1 MRRTTIVAVCLIS
14 GLVVLAIALFALAR
28 TEPRPA
34 QSPDPET
41 SSALREAVSPE
52 GIMEHERRFQAIA
65 DDNSTNR
72 AAGTPGYDAS
82 ANYVAERLRK
92 AGYRV
97 TIQEFEL
104 PVFQETEPARLQ
116 LGGPDARDYTRGS
129 DFAVMEY
136 SGTGWVKA
144 KITPVDAVGED
155 MGSSGCEA
163 DDFAGFAEGGVT
175 LLRRG
180 ACTFEQ
186 KARNAEAAG
195 ASAAVI
201 FDGRPSG
208 TETLAATLGSPG
220 ARIPVIGTSFSV
232 GDALLREA
240 EDGANIHISARTISN
255 TRTTSN
261 VIAQM
266 PGRLTENTVMVGAH
280 LDSVA
285 EGPGINDNGS
295 GSATILEI
303 AEEMAELDN
312 RPRNQVRFAFWGAE
326 ELGLI
331 GSTHYVDG
339 LEAEELDAIS
349 AYLNFDMVGSPNHA
363 RFVYGSEEVVTVF
376 EDYFAAR
383 NLDSAETLNLSG
395 RSDHGPFE
403 EEGIP
408 TGGIFSG
415 AGGTKSGAQAKDFG
429 GEAGQSYDPC
439 YHAACDDIGNVDRE
453 AVDELSDAAGHAVA
467 VFAQR
472 K

>member
-1 MRRTTIVAVCLIS
+1 
-14 GLVVLAIALFALAR
+14 
-28 TEPRPA
+28 
-34 QSPDPET
+34 
-41 SSALREAVSPE
+41 
-52 GIMEHERRFQAIA
+52 
-65 DDNSTNR
+65 
-72 AAGTPGYDAS
+72 
-82 ANYVAERLRK
+82 
-92 AGYRV
+92 
-97 TIQEFEL
+97 
-104 PVFQETEPARLQ
+104 
-116 LGGPDARDYTRGS
+116 
-129 DFAVMEY
+129 
-136 SGTGWVKA
+136 
-144 KITPVDAVGED
+144 VDAVGED

-163 DDFAGFAEGGVT
+163 DDFAGFAEGGVA

-240 EDGANIHISARTISN
+240 EDGANIHISARTISG

-303 AEEMAELDN
+303 AEEMSELDN

-453 AVDELSDAAGHAVA
+453 AVDELSDAAAHAVA

>member
-28 TEPRPA
+28 TEPRLA
-34 QSPDPET
+34 QSPAPEI

-72 AAGTPGYDAS
+72 AVGTPGYDAS
-82 ANYVAERLRK
+82 ANYVAGRLRK

-116 LGGPDARDYTRGS
+116 LGGPDPREYMRGS

-136 SGTGWVKA
+136 SGTGRVTA
-144 KITPVDAVGED
+144 EITPVDAVGED

-163 DDFAGFAEGGVT
+163 DDFAGFAEGGVA

-186 KARNAEAAG
+186 KAQNAEAAG

-240 EDGANIHISARTISN
+240 EDGANIHISAQTISD

-303 AEEMAELDN
+303 AEEMSELDN

-453 AVDELSDAAGHAVA
+453 AVDELSDAAAHAVA
-467 VFAQR
+467 VFARR